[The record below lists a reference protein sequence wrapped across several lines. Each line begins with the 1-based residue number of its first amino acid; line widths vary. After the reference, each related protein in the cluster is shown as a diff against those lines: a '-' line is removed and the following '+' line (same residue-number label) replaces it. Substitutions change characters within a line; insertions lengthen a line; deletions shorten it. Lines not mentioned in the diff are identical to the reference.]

1 MAEKLKDIG
10 LRLSPD
16 VHEKLKASAAKN
28 RRSINSEI
36 ITALE
41 LMFSKE
47 NEEVETLTK
56 NELEILGKINSLPLD
71 EQKAVLKKISK
82 LSTGD

>member
-1 MAEKLKDIG
+1 MNEKLKDVG
-10 LRLSPD
+10 LRLTPEF
-16 VHEKLKASAAKN
+16 HRKLKDSATKN

-36 ITALE
+36 IVALE
-41 LMFSKE
+41 LLFAKE
-47 NEEVETLTK
+47 KEEMETLTE

-82 LSTGD
+82 LSNGD

>member
-1 MAEKLKDIG
+1 VAEKAKDVG

-16 VHEKLKASAAKN
+16 IHEKLKASAAKN

-36 ITALE
+36 IVALE
-41 LMFSKE
+41 LLFAKE
-47 NEEVETLTK
+47 QEEMETLTE